1 MYNTFYGLKE
11 NPFDITPD
19 SKFLFWSQKHQ
30 TAFRHLL
37 YSVQSRKSLILLTG
51 EVGTGKTTLLT
62 ALIEF
67 FKEPEAKT
75 RIVYLVNSKFNSD
88 DLFRYIFNEL
98 GLKVRT
104 QRKSDYWIRLKE
116 FLLECN
122 QKGEQTLLILDESQ
136 NYTLD
141 VLEEVRLLSNLETSE
156 GKLIQIILAGQ
167 PQLMNNINK
176 PDLYQLKQRI
186 GISYNLQSLNRE
198 ETHLYIQKRL
208 EVAGAKDLAI
218 FSQDAIESVYNYSK
232 GIPRIINILCDNALL
247 FGYATKKNQ
256 ISASVIVQVAENM
269 DLEKLDMP
277 NAQQYESLAEKQ
289 RRPEEISSDREEIRD
304 DIIIKYAKRYNRN
317 DLDQQSIT
325 DKHLDYRDLYNEET
339 NREKKIRKRFA
350 WLAQVAIVSITILVV
365 VLLASDNFF
374 VRAEDL
380 IQALFHSTP
389 FVQNDARSTAAS
401 KSESDGSNQQ
411 TLQRQEVERLP
422 DVSMERMVVPPPQS
436 TLATSAAPREIS
448 SPEQPAPTIRL
459 EQAGAKFIVVQ
470 TGDTF
475 RDILLKRYG
484 AYNRTIVER
493 VLEANPVVQD
503 INTILIGQR
512 LVLPNL

>member
-37 YSVQSRKSLILLTG
+37 YSVQSRKGLILLTG

-67 FKEPEAKT
+67 FKGPEAKT

-98 GLKVRT
+98 ELKVRT
-104 QRKSDYWIRLKE
+104 SRKSDYWIRLKD

-122 QKGEQTLLILDESQ
+122 QEGEQILLILDESQ
-136 NYTLD
+136 NYALD

-167 PQLMNNINK
+167 PQLMSNINK

-186 GISYNLQSLNRE
+186 GISYNLQPLNRE
-198 ETHLYIQKRL
+198 ETYLYIQKRL
-208 EVAGAKDLAI
+208 EVAGAKDSSI
-218 FSQDAIESVYNYSK
+218 FSQDAIEAVYNYSK

-256 ISASVIVQVAENM
+256 ISTSVIVQVAENM
-269 DLEKLDMP
+269 DIEKPDTP
-277 NAQQYESLAEKQ
+277 NTQQYESLVEKQ
-289 RRPEEISSDREEIRD
+289 SIPEEISSYQEESRD
-304 DIIIKYAKRYNRN
+304 DIIVKHAKRYNRKGI
-317 DLDQQSIT
+317 DHASMP
-325 DKHLDYRDLYNEET
+325 DKNLDYRDLYNEKI

-350 WLAQVAIVSITILVV
+350 WLAQVGIVSITILVI
-365 VLLASDNFF
+365 VLLANDNFF
-374 VRAEDL
+374 VRAESF
-380 IQALFHSTP
+380 IQALFQDTP
-389 FVQNDARSTAAS
+389 PVKNDAHGTAVS
-401 KSESDGSNQQ
+401 KREPDIPNQQ
-411 TLQRQEVERLP
+411 LPQRQEVARP
-422 DVSMERMVVPPPQS
+422 TDVSMERTVAPPSPSIPARPEAPGETSS
-436 TLATSAAPREIS
+436 T
-448 SPEQPAPTIRL
+448 EQPASTSRVDPVD
-459 EQAGAKFIVVQ
+459 AKFIVVQ
-470 TGDTF
+470 TGDTL
-475 RDILLKRYG
+475 RDILLKKYG
-484 AYNRTIVER
+484 AYNKTIIER
-493 VLEANPVVQD
+493 VLGANPAVRD

-512 LVLPNL
+512 IVLPNL

>member
-37 YSVQSRKSLILLTG
+37 YSVQSRKGLILLTG

-67 FKEPEAKT
+67 FKGPEAKT
-75 RIVYLVNSKFNSD
+75 RIIYLVNSKFNSD

-104 QRKSDYWIRLKE
+104 SRKSDYWIGLKN
-116 FLLECN
+116 FLLECD
-122 QKGEQTLLILDESQ
+122 QKGEQALLILDESQ
-136 NYTLD
+136 NYALD

-167 PQLMNNINK
+167 LQLMSNINK
-176 PDLYQLKQRI
+176 PELYQLKQRI
-186 GISYNLQSLNRE
+186 GISYNLQPLNRE
-198 ETHLYIQKRL
+198 ETHLYVQKRL
-208 EVAGAKDLAI
+208 EVAGAKDLSI
-218 FSQDAIESVYNYSK
+218 FSQDAVEAVYNYSK

-256 ISASVIVQVAENM
+256 ISVSVIVQVAENM
-269 DLEKLDMP
+269 DLEKLDGS
-277 NAQQYESLAEKQ
+277 NVQQYESLAEKQ
-289 RRPEEISSDREEIRD
+289 DGPEEIGSDREESRD

-317 DLDQQSIT
+317 DLDQESII
-325 DKHLDYRDLYNEET
+325 DKHLGYRDFYNEKT
-339 NREKKIRKRFA
+339 HREKKIRKRFA
-350 WLAQVAIVSITILVV
+350 WLAQVAIVSMTILVV
-365 VLLASDNFF
+365 ILLANDHFF
-374 VRAEDL
+374 VRAESL

-389 FVQNDARSTAAS
+389 PVNNDTSGVTAS
-401 KSESDGSNQQ
+401 KSEPGSPNQQ
-411 TLQRQEVERLP
+411 LSQRQEVERP
-422 DVSMERMVVPPPQS
+422 TDVPMERMVVPPSPS
-436 TLATSAAPREIS
+436 ILVTPAAPGETNN
-448 SPEQPAPTIRL
+448 PAQPAPTTPMD
-459 EQAGAKFIVVQ
+459 QADAKFIVVQ

-475 RDILLKRYG
+475 RALLLKRYG
-484 AYNRTIVER
+484 TYNRTIIER
-493 VLEANPVVQD
+493 VLEANPAVQD

-512 LVLPNL
+512 IVLPNL